1 MVWFSIGAGLRLPLP
16 RGSGPYRAHLRP
28 HRAPR
33 PSRCQPVPSSASRR
47 CSSPT
52 CRSSR
57 SPHRLLA
64 TPVKSEAVS
73 ICRKL
78 GACSRSQAVSRSRD
92 LGLRRQVK
100 TGLVPFTPV
109 GRCHCGLGEVESRGV
124 GGQRD
129 WSQGSGHTCTGG
141 RNGVGNNRTSRGSA
155 RAPRGRPRL
164 GAGPVRVCPAVVMGV
179 SARAACLLTGAL
191 MVRPIR
197 AFLATPG
204 PARPTRPA
212 QHPAGLTEVH
222 VCGGSAR
229 SWPPAS
235 VGAYDDDG

>member
-129 WSQGSGHTCTGG
+129 WSQGSGDTCTGG

-164 GAGPVRVCPAVVMGV
+164 GAGPVRVCPAGRDGRVGEGRLPTDG
-179 SARAACLLTGAL
+179 STDGAADPRFPGHARPGPANKARAAPGWPDGGAC
-191 MVRPIR
+191 MRR
-197 AFLATPG
+197 QCTELA
-204 PARPTRPA
+204 
-212 QHPAGLTEVH
+212 AGQ
-222 VCGGSAR
+222 CWGI
-229 SWPPAS
+229 
-235 VGAYDDDG
+235 